1 MTIKNIQKNVENGI
15 LLTENQFNR
24 WVKARKLKN
33 IIWSKKHFD
42 VDEEKEEVIS
52 EYWSV
57 YADGIKVYVE
67 G

>member
-15 LLTENQFNR
+15 LLTEKQFNR
-24 WVKARKLKN
+24 WAKARKLKN
-33 IIWSKKHFD
+33 VIWSKKHFD
-42 VDEEKEEVIS
+42 VDEEKDEVIS

-57 YADGIKVYVE
+57 YADGIKVFVE